1 MGYGCLL
8 DQIGGSVTRNPYA
21 AQRNTELR
29 GSDFTGLHSAKRGR
43 KKESGYFI
51 ATFFFLTLFSFFFSF
66 FRFCLTLVIM
76 HIYDVLYFVHIEIT
90 MKQATFT
97 EVRNHAKQYFD
108 IVESGETVRVLRNG
122 KPIADIVPVVPDL
135 PSWKRRKA
143 QPLVLDGVSVSRMI
157 LEERE
162 AGL

>member
-1 MGYGCLL
+1 
-8 DQIGGSVTRNPYA
+8 
-21 AQRNTELR
+21 
-29 GSDFTGLHSAKRGR
+29 
-43 KKESGYFI
+43 
-51 ATFFFLTLFSFFFSF
+51 
-66 FRFCLTLVIM
+66 
-76 HIYDVLYFVHIEIT
+76 

-108 IVESGETVRVLRNG
+108 IVASGEPVRVLRNG
-122 KPIADIVPVVPDL
+122 KPIADIIPVVADL

-162 AGL
+162 AGF